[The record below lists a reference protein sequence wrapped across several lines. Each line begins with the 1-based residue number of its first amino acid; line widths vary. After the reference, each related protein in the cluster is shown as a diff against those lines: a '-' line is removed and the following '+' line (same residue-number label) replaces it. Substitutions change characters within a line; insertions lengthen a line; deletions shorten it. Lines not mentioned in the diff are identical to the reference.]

1 MTQKFGVRE
10 HLQAGSVNRAL
21 GIVGD
26 RWTLLVLGQAFL
38 GFRRFD
44 DFLIET
50 GIARSVLASRLRR
63 MVADGLM
70 RRLEIGGGKSEYR
83 LTRKALDLYAFGL
96 MGWRWE
102 ERWLMHRHGH
112 PIYLVHKSCGCVSMP
127 EFRCGSCNEPV
138 KPSDV
143 LFEATSSARATR
155 KGWVSTYRRSRIGN
169 GRSKLIGASIDVIG
183 DRWTFLVIAAIFL
196 GLNRYDQIQAEIRI
210 ATNILA
216 QRLKYLTEEG
226 LLRRSAYFDRRQRYE
241 YHLTRK
247 GLELFPMM
255 IALAR
260 WGDRWLAGD
269 KPPPHLHFHKP
280 CGKALNARFCCSECN
295 NELQP
300 WDVTFVRSEGRRLKP
315 GERAQ
320 DLTCK
325 SELSPVA

>member
-1 MTQKFGVRE
+1 VSF
-10 HLQAGSVNRAL
+10 
-21 GIVGD
+21 
-26 RWTLLVLGQAFL
+26 
-38 GFRRFD
+38 
-44 DFLIET
+44 ET
-50 GIARSVLASRLRR
+50 
-63 MVADGLM
+63 
-70 RRLEIGGGKSEYR
+70 
-83 LTRKALDLYAFGL
+83 
-96 MGWRWE
+96 
-102 ERWLMHRHGH
+102 
-112 PIYLVHKSCGCVSMP
+112 
-127 EFRCGSCNEPV
+127 
-138 KPSDV
+138 
-143 LFEATSSARATR
+143 TSSARATR
-155 KGWVSTYRRSRIGN
+155 KGWVSTHRRSRIGN

-320 DLTCK
+320 DLISKSDLTCK

>member
-1 MTQKFGVRE
+1 MTKHFGVRE
-10 HLQAGSVNRAL
+10 HVQAGSVNRAL
-21 GIVGD
+21 GVIGD

-38 GFRRFD
+38 GVRRFD
-44 DFLIET
+44 DFLNET

-70 RRLEIGGGKSEYR
+70 RRVDIGGGKSEYR
-83 LTRKALDLYAFGL
+83 LTRKALDLYSFGL

-102 ERWLMHRHGH
+102 ERWMMHRRGH
-112 PIYLVHKSCGCVSMP
+112 PIYLVHKACGCVSMP
-127 EFRCGSCNEPV
+127 EFRCGSCDSLV
-138 KPSDV
+138 KPSEV
-143 LFEATSSARATR
+143 AFELTASAKASRR
-155 KGWVSTYRRSRIGN
+155 GWVSSHRRSRIGN
-169 GRSKLIGASIDVIG
+169 GRSKLIGASIDIIG

-196 GLNRYDQIQAEIRI
+196 GLRRYDQIQAEIKI

-216 QRLKYLTEEG
+216 HRLKRLTDEG
-226 LLRRSAYFDRRQRYE
+226 LLRPSAYFDRRVRYE
-241 YHLTRK
+241 YHLTEK
-247 GLELFPMM
+247 GLDLFPML

-280 CGKALNARFCCSECN
+280 CGQALDPRFCCSECGD
-295 NELQP
+295 ELQP
-300 WDVTFVRSEGRRLKP
+300 WDVTFVRSEGRKLKP
-315 GERAQ
+315 GEKHS